1 MDLFGSLSCALSG
14 HDWIYR
20 KKFRVCDYCGKKQRL

>member
-1 MDLFGSLSCALSG
+1 MDIFGAVSCALVG

-20 KKFRVCDYCGKKQRL
+20 RGFRVCDYCGKLQKI